1 LLNTLLKTK
10 QEPLATQVQLKIL
23 LTEDNKINQKVV
35 ILILKKLCYVGDI
48 ANKGLEA
55 LEMLE

>member
-10 QEPLATQVQLKIL
+10 QEPLATPVQLKIL
-23 LTEDNKINQKVV
+23 LAEDNKINQKVV

>member
-23 LTEDNKINQKVV
+23 LAEDNKINQKVV

>member
-1 LLNTLLKTK
+1 MLNTLLKTK